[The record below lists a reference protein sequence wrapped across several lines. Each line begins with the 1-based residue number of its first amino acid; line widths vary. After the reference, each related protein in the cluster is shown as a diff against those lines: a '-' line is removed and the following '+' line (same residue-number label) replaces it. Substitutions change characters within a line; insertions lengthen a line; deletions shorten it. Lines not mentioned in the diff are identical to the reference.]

1 MASTRPLTRDYKRS
15 RQNQPD
21 LARFKQFGLGL
32 GIGLLVALAVFG
44 WQRNAMQQLLREQ
57 AAVPRPEPRATAGEA
72 EPATDVPSDAPA
84 AAQYDFYEMLEKF
97 EVVVPEKERDTR
109 PKNLLPAAITRP
121 GTYVLQAGVFRN
133 AEDAQRIRQ
142 QLAVLGVT
150 ASVQRIAV
158 DNDVRHRVRIGPLDN
173 LEEVNAVRRKLQG
186 ADIESIVIRVAD

>member
-1 MASTRPLTRDYKRS
+1 
-15 RQNQPD
+15 
-21 LARFKQFGLGL
+21 
-32 GIGLLVALAVFG
+32 
-44 WQRNAMQQLLREQ
+44 
-57 AAVPRPEPRATAGEA
+57 
-72 EPATDVPSDAPA
+72 
-84 AAQYDFYEMLEKF
+84 
-97 EVVVPEKERDTR
+97 
-109 PKNLLPAAITRP
+109 
-121 GTYVLQAGVFRN
+121 VLQAGVFRN

>member
-1 MASTRPLTRDYKRS
+1 MANTRPLTRDYKRS
-15 RQNQPD
+15 RQNQLD
-21 LARFKQFGLGL
+21 FARFKQFGLGL
-32 GIGLLVALAVFG
+32 GIGLLVALAVFS

-57 AAVPRPEPRATAGEA
+57 AAVPRPEPRANSADA
-72 EPATDVPSDAPA
+72 EPATDVPTDAPA
-84 AAQYDFYEMLEKF
+84 PQYDFYEMLEKF

-109 PKNLLPAAITRP
+109 PSNLPPAAITRP

-133 AEDAQRIRQ
+133 ADDAQRIRQ
-142 QLAVLGVT
+142 QLALLGVT

-173 LEEVNAVRRKLQG
+173 LDEVNAARRKLQD